1 MSKSNQTLV
10 EWLAVGALYAAL
22 VGAALYLGSEDL
34 TLMAA
39 LLAIPLAAVL
49 LVRPS
54 MPLIDKLRLASVI
67 AFAMPVLLCVVFAV
81 QFPQRIPFF
90 LFGGICGMVY
100 MVCFDVFAK
109 LLWMKRNAG

>member
-1 MSKSNQTLV
+1 MSPPNRTLV

-22 VGAALYLGSEDL
+22 GGAALFLGSEDL

-49 LVRPS
+49 LIRPS
-54 MPLIDKLRLASVI
+54 MPLIDKLRMASVI
-67 AFAMPVLLCVVFAV
+67 AFAMPALLCVVFAV
-81 QFPQRIPFF
+81 QFPERIPFF

-109 LLWMKRNAG
+109 LMWLNRNAG